1 MGGRGVCVGVA
12 DGGSVGARAVR
23 VNIMD
28 TPWAMFV
35 ARSSTYGVALGAHAV
50 LMRITTS
57 PMIAERINRRLISPP
72 IEGKIWIEDEP
83 YSTL

>member
-1 MGGRGVCVGVA
+1 MGVCVGVA

-35 ARSSTYGVALGAHAV
+35 ARSSTGGVALGAHAV
-50 LMRITTS
+50 LMRIATIPIT
-57 PMIAERINRRLISPP
+57 AERINRRFISPP
-72 IEGKIWIEDEP
+72 IEGKIYEDEP